1 MGKMEPAVARRL
13 EAFIA
18 KLDGKT
24 NRVRLWDFAHPKQPV
39 HGAPIVSEALNMRTA
54 MTSRGWKPSTLVLRD
69 GDWLQVGDELKRVTA
84 DVWSDQ
90 SGAARIA
97 FSPMLRKSHPSGT
110 PLVVERPMGVF
121 RLDGGGKSRRPSGFR
136 RDLGTL
142 KFKESFY
149 P

>member
-1 MGKMEPAVARRL
+1 MLFRSA
-13 EAFIA
+13 
-18 KLDGKT
+18 
-24 NRVRLWDFAHPKQPV
+24 
-39 HGAPIVSEALNMRTA
+39 
-54 MTSRGWKPSTLVLRD
+54 
-69 GDWLQVGDELKRVTA
+69 
-84 DVWSDQ
+84 
-90 SGAARIA
+90 
-97 FSPMLRKSHPSGT
+97 PMLRKSHPSGT